1 VWAEELD
8 ETVAELPGPRN
19 EMTFWFF
26 KIIIYFLKNH
36 S

>member
-26 KIIIYFLKNH
+26 
-36 S
+36 